1 MPDRWN
7 SPSATWL
14 TTRNEPPCKI
24 SCSRKSFRKSRRA
37 TGVSNGRHRPLPS
50 QTSRRLR
57 PRSNRTHHLPLAPR
71 AARPVPI
78 SPLPCPSL
86 AAIKVVSPSPAF
98 RTTPNIP
105 HAHFSFIFL
114 LTYELISTTKRIH
127 MRPRH
132 TTLTPQELEI
142 MKLVWQRETATVR
155 DIYEALLEH
164 RKIAYTTV
172 MTMMKILET
181 KGYLKK
187 RRQDR
192 AFIYRP
198 AHTKNQVIGGMLR
211 EFIDRVFN
219 GSAEPLL
226 VHLVKTRHIRE
237 KDLQKMARLIEEI
250 K

>member
-1 MPDRWN
+1 
-7 SPSATWL
+7 
-14 TTRNEPPCKI
+14 
-24 SCSRKSFRKSRRA
+24 
-37 TGVSNGRHRPLPS
+37 
-50 QTSRRLR
+50 
-57 PRSNRTHHLPLAPR
+57 
-71 AARPVPI
+71 
-78 SPLPCPSL
+78 
-86 AAIKVVSPSPAF
+86 
-98 RTTPNIP
+98 
-105 HAHFSFIFL
+105 
-114 LTYELISTTKRIH
+114 
-127 MRPRH
+127 MRPKH

-142 MKLVWQRETATVR
+142 MKLVWQRQSATVR

-192 AFIYRP
+192 AFIYRS
-198 AHTKNQVIGGMLR
+198 AHTKNQVIGSMLR
-211 EFIDRVFN
+211 EFINRVFN

-237 KDLQKMARLIEEI
+237 KDLQKMARMIEEI

>member
-1 MPDRWN
+1 
-7 SPSATWL
+7 
-14 TTRNEPPCKI
+14 
-24 SCSRKSFRKSRRA
+24 
-37 TGVSNGRHRPLPS
+37 
-50 QTSRRLR
+50 
-57 PRSNRTHHLPLAPR
+57 
-71 AARPVPI
+71 
-78 SPLPCPSL
+78 
-86 AAIKVVSPSPAF
+86 
-98 RTTPNIP
+98 
-105 HAHFSFIFL
+105 
-114 LTYELISTTKRIH
+114 
-127 MRPRH
+127 MRPKH

-142 MKLVWQRETATVR
+142 MKLVWQRESATVR
-155 DIYEALLEH
+155 DIYEALLER

-172 MTMMKILET
+172 MTTMKTLET

-198 AHTKNQVIGGMLR
+198 THAKNQVIGGMIR

-237 KDLQKMARLIEEI
+237 KDLQTMARMIEES